1 MKQKQLKTF
10 IIVLLLSIGAMPIFA
25 DFNSSATFNGKKA
38 DTTPSG
44 AGMIYVY
51 HAKAGNLESDGGN
64 DKIITAGSNPDLL
77 PTSAS
82 IQWTTVENGS
92 GGSEIDLGSNVGEYG
107 GEGFI
112 YSSSSSGKTA
122 LYVYFFAKPNPG
134 YRFLGW
140 SNQKTGATSFISGM
154 KDVYTLKSKEA
165 KTQGSP
171 TKLADWNNGA
181 NPAEVTWAA
190 QGYYSDEKYYYLR
203 WVEEVNSGA
212 KNTINYYAYFEMI
225 PQTFSFG
232 GTGNGATYTASSSSF
247 SSTYNVGTEDMAGV
261 SDETAE
267 SIILTL
273 NSNSYDRTLYKFTGW
288 YYDYTDQSGRHTQNL
303 LSTSMTATYK
313 LSSPETA
320 DATWNKNVATWSNV
334 KIYPLFVDLRFANFC
349 VGLTGCQTLEQAI
362 AAVANADDKTILVIK
377 NYTVPEGNYTI
388 PEGVTLLIPY
398 AVDQEIPA
406 TVLPR
411 VENVNAEAGNV
422 YRTLTLSSGVHLDV
436 YGTIEVG
443 GRQATGVSGAGGE
456 EGIGCPTGDY
466 GCLYMGAGSSITLNN
481 GALLRGWGYVLGD
494 RDNDGKYQCEI
505 DARRGSRVQE
515 QFQMMDWKGGTYTM
529 GMTDGLNSNVDSPT
543 SHRVLPINQYYIQNV
558 EVPVKYRPGA
568 KLQANASVFL
578 NGTFYGFTLNN
589 PLNIDNVGVIGARYN
604 DSNVKDDE
612 AIFLMDNEDDSEDT
626 WVRKYYDVANDKQV
640 YEINNAASL
649 GSLVLTIL
657 GIPVSSTEYKL
668 PITNNFKIHLLKGN
682 MEVTQHT
689 EFLAGSELIVN
700 KKSTMTIPQ
709 GVNVY
714 LYDKDDW
721 GNYISSTRN
730 ENSTFTFGVGT
741 TVKWRPGG
749 RPTVRRDAQT
759 GEVKIEDTKFTI
771 SGTLDV
777 QGKLFTT
784 SHGAT
789 IISSVE
795 DAGTIRFSADA
806 PANFTV
812 SQVISLPANDGHD
825 NAYKRIPCTSAQ
837 LTNEDGSLTQTY
849 TDENHH
855 ALSGQSYC
863 FIDFDE
869 DGNGEW
875 KSLET
880 DGCFVKDEDDVYYIK
895 PQEYVAISQGAVPE
909 EEADHTYRDHYAGTG
924 RIFIQAAEGNCQ
936 WWEVRAVFG
945 HPDLFECINEN
956 NHTFYYYDESVG
968 NWMEKKFKVS
978 WVNWD
983 GTPVNY
989 TNKEDQQVNYYM
1001 VTYGTVP
1008 EWLSANPK
1016 HVDDASHTY
1025 SFKGWLPTPA
1035 AVTEDVTY
1043 TAQYEERDRMYAIS
1057 FNDEGDKLIQLV
1069 YCKLGEIPACTKYDA
1084 AANNKVWMTPG
1095 ENPQALGAVAGNVTY
1110 KLYAKETKSSYTIRF
1125 VNWNG
1130 VQIGD
1135 AQSVPAGDE
1144 PIVPT
1149 NPTKASDNMHSYTFK
1164 AWNPAV
1170 VAATEDATY
1179 TATYEAGP
1187 RGYTVLWKNGETTI
1201 ETDENVPYGEV
1212 PEYNDATPTQAGHTF
1227 VGWSPAVAAVT
1238 GDATYSAQFLENRTI
1253 STAQTIDANTEVN
1266 TITVETGGALTIN
1279 NEVTLTAEN
1288 LILKGGS
1295 NASGQLIPVTN
1306 KSKINATNAYYDL
1319 TLGSPEAR
1327 HWNAFGVPWVVNL
1340 DVTPLVELNNVGE
1353 PVGTLVLGRDY
1364 DIVFYNGAKRA
1375 AQGAGYWCWEF
1386 LEHHVH
1392 NLTPGKGYMIQ
1403 FIKDVKGIRFTK
1415 VSGTDFFYKGNV
1427 HLDENGST
1435 SEYNVN
1441 NGWNAMSNPMPFHA
1455 TMTNGPT
1462 VGYVHNGGEI
1472 GNDGYVKYNLVGGK
1486 FIVGKTVYV
1495 QAGEG
1500 GDNVTPV
1507 LADGEVGPIVAAAPM
1522 RRMKATDKKYMALE
1536 DYYTVVISDA
1546 AGNKGGDICVL
1557 PEEDKENKYV
1567 IGHDLAQFGMSAA
1580 IPQIWVNR
1588 YDTKLALNTTALFNE
1603 TAEFP
1608 MGVYAPTAGEY
1619 TISLNAQPSDEYN
1632 VYLTRDGQAIWNLSD
1647 GAFTAD
1653 LKAGIQSNY
1662 GLRLTVNKAPQVV
1675 TGVDEAI
1682 VDAQGETRKVLINN
1696 QVFIIRGE
1704 KVYTIDGQLVK

>member
-1 MKQKQLKTF
+1 MKK
-10 IIVLLLSIGAMPIFA
+10 IILLMYFAMLSCMAVWA
-25 DFNSSATFNGKKA
+25 SATFNAKKA
-38 DTTPSG
+38 STTPTG
-44 AGMIYVY
+44 AGSIYYY
-51 HAKAGNLESDGGN
+51 HPKGGVLVTDGNYKNISAAPN
-64 DKIITAGSNPDLL
+64 DVL
-77 PTSAS
+77 PTSITDA
-82 IQWTTVENGS
+82 QWKELTNSSVNAAGDEIELDN
-92 GGSEIDLGSNVGEYG
+92 SEGKYC
-107 GEGFI
+107 GEGF
-112 YSSSSSGKTA
+112 
-122 LYVYFFAKPNPG
+122 
-134 YRFLGW
+134 RFLGW
-140 SNQKTGATSFISGM
+140 KKDETGDYIEGNNKVYPLKGSEAEKKNGSVYKIWNNDLINLPQNSTEGHATSGTYQAGTVS
-154 KDVYTLKSKEA
+154 YH
-165 KTQGSP
+165 
-171 TKLADWNNGA
+171 
-181 NPAEVTWAA
+181 
-190 QGYYSDEKYYYLR
+190 YLR
-203 WVEEVNSGA
+203 HVELITNGDN
-212 KNTINYYAYFEMI
+212 KTINYYAYFEMI

-261 SDETAE
+261 SEETAK

-273 NSNSYDRTLYKFTGW
+273 NSNSYDRALYKFAGW

-313 LSSPETA
+313 LSSTEAA
-320 DATWNKNVATWSNV
+320 DATWNKKVATWSNV

-362 AAVANADDKTILVIK
+362 AAVADSDDKTILVIK

-398 AVDQEIPA
+398 AIDQESPA

-411 VENVNAEAGNV
+411 VENQNATAGNA

-443 GRQATGVSGAGGE
+443 GRQATGTSGAGGE
-456 EGIGCPTGDY
+456 DGIGCPTGGY
-466 GCLYMGAGSSITLNN
+466 GCLYMSAGSSITLNN

-494 RDNDGKYQCEI
+494 FMTVNDTLKYQCEI

-529 GMTDGLNSNVDSPT
+529 GMTQGINSYPGEKQ
-543 SHRVLPINQYYIQNV
+543 VLPVNQYYIQNV
-558 EVPVKYRPGA
+558 EVPVKYRPGS

-578 NGTFYGFTLNN
+578 NGTFSGIPLNN
-589 PLNIDNVGVIGARYN
+589 VTLNIDNVGVIGARYN

-649 GSLVLTIL
+649 GSLVLTII

-668 PITNNFKIHLLKGN
+668 PITNNFKIHLLNGA
-682 MEVTQHT
+682 MDVTQRT
-689 EFLAGSELIVN
+689 EILPGAEIEIDKEAALA
-700 KKSTMTIPQ
+700 IPE
-709 GVNVY
+709 NVTLY
-714 LYDKDDW
+714 LWDKDDW
-721 GNYISSTRN
+721 GNFVSTTRN
-730 ENSTFTFGVGT
+730 PNSTFTFGKAT

-749 RPTVRRDAQT
+749 RPDVRRDNEGKVILSDAKLTLHGSANIT
-759 GEVKIEDTKFTI
+759 GYLKTTTH
-771 SGTLDV
+771 GTSI
-777 QGKLFTT
+777 T
-784 SHGAT
+784 STLA
-789 IISSVE
+789 
-795 DAGTIRFSADA
+795 DAGTVTFTNSTPKDADA
-806 PANFTV
+806 GKV
-812 SQVISLPANDGHD
+812 WQVQSLPADNDNPGGFIGI
-825 NAYKRIPCTSAQ
+825 NCTSAQ
-837 LTNEDGSLTQTY
+837 LMNEDDTFTE
-849 TDENHH
+849 TADKTATENNPI
-855 ALSGQSYC
+855 SFC
-863 FIDFDE
+863 FLDFDG
-869 DGNGEW
+869 DGKGEW
-875 KSLET
+875 KALAT
-880 DGCFVKDEDDVYYIK
+880 NGCFVKDENNVYYIK
-895 PQEYVAISQGAVPE
+895 PKEYVAISQDAAPV

-924 RIFIQAAEGNCQ
+924 RIFIQAAEGDCQ
-936 WWEVRAVFG
+936 WWEVRAVSG

-1016 HVDDASHTY
+1016 HVEDASHTY
-1025 SFKGWLPTPA
+1025 SLKGWLPTPA

-1043 TAQYEERDRMYAIS
+1043 TAQYEERDRMYAIT

-1069 YCKLGEIPACTKYDA
+1069 YCKLGEIPVCTNYDA
-1084 AANNKVWMTPG
+1084 AANNKVWKTASG
-1095 ENPQALGAVAGNVTY
+1095 EAIGAVAGDVTY
-1110 KLYAKETKSSYTIRF
+1110 KLFAKETKANYTIRF

-1149 NPTKASDNMHSYTFK
+1149 NPTKASDGLHSYSFK
-1164 AWNPAV
+1164 EWNPAV

-1179 TATYEAGP
+1179 TATYEVGP
-1187 RGYTVLWKNGETTI
+1187 RGYTVLWKNGETTL
-1201 ETDENVPYGEV
+1201 ETDENVPYGTV
-1212 PEYNDATPTQAGHTF
+1212 PEYNSATPAKAGFTF
-1227 VGWSPAVAAVT
+1227 IGWSPAVAAVT
-1238 GDATYSAQFLENRTI
+1238 GNATYTAQFMENRTI
-1253 STAQTIDANTEVN
+1253 STAQTLTTNTEVS
-1266 TITVETGGALTIN
+1266 TITVETSGALTIN
-1279 NEVTLTAEN
+1279 DQVTLTAEN

-1319 TLGSPEAR
+1319 TLGAPQAR

-1340 DVTPLVELNNVGE
+1340 DLTPLIELNADGE
-1353 PVGTLVLGRDY
+1353 PVGTLALGRDY
-1364 DIVFYNGAKRA
+1364 DIVVYNGATRA
-1375 AQGAGYWCWEF
+1375 SQGPGYWCWEF

-1415 VSGTDFFYKGNV
+1415 VSGTDFFYKGDV

-1435 SEYNVN
+1435 NTDN
-1441 NGWNAMSNPMPFHA
+1441 AGWAAMANPMPFHA

-1472 GNDGYVKYNLVGGK
+1472 GNDGYVKYNLAGGK

-1507 LADGEVGPIVAAAPM
+1507 LADGEVGPIVAAAPA
-1522 RRMKATDKKYMALE
+1522 RRTNATDKKYMALE

-1557 PEEDKENKYV
+1557 PEEEKENKYV
-1567 IGHDLAQFGMSAA
+1567 IGHDLAHFGMSAA

-1588 YDTKLALNTTALFNE
+1588 YDTKLALNTTALVGE

-1608 MGVYAPTAGEY
+1608 MGVYAPAAGEY
-1619 TISLNAQPSDEYN
+1619 TISLNAQPSEDYT
-1632 VYLTRDGQAIWNLSD
+1632 VYLTRDGQVIWNLSD
-1647 GAFTAD
+1647 GAFVTT
-1653 LKAGIQSNY
+1653 LTSGIQSNY
-1662 GLRLTVNKAPQVV
+1662 GVRLVRKAPQVA
-1675 TGVDEAI
+1675 TGIDEAV
-1682 VDAQGETRKVLINN
+1682 VDAKNETRKVLIDN
-1696 QVFIIRGE
+1696 QVFIIREGH
-1704 KVYTIDGQLVK
+1704 VYTVDGQIVK